1 MSNNASSDSSGSYRA
16 GFRGGYA
23 SRGRGGGSRKIF
35 NVRIDKLE
43 KRWERERER
52 ERERVSHVMSC

>member
-52 ERERVSHVMSC
+52 E